1 MSTAA
6 GFVSARHRHYRTTPH
21 VSVGACLS
29 GYDLM
34 TQDQLLAF
42 AVVAGMMV
50 MFVWGR
56 IRYDLVAGLALLVA
70 ILVGVVPFDQAFS
83 GFSNDILVVVGAAL
97 LVSAAVTRSR
107 LMESLLQS
115 LGPHITSIRVQV
127 ILLVTAVTV
136 LSAFVKNIGALAM
149 MLPVAF
155 QMAKRS
161 NVSPSVFLMPM
172 AFGSLLGGLMTLIGT
187 SPNIIVSE
195 LRQELAGRPF
205 SMFDFTP
212 VGLGLSLLGIVFLA
226 FAYKLLPQDRKGES
240 SLAAG
245 IDIQDYVTEGRVGP
259 RSSFAGETLR
269 ALRKRLSKNV
279 SVNAVVREGEK
290 KVASQDTVLRED
302 DRVILEG
309 EPAALDEAVKAA
321 GLELEGDD
329 RETRTEKPDEEVGTL
344 EAVIGPDSLLIGN
357 TAGRLA
363 LHERFNV
370 NMIAVSRSGDRLTE
384 RLRDIRLY
392 AGDVIVLQGP
402 LGGMSDVLRELGCLP
417 LAPRE
422 IHLGTVRR
430 GLVPI
435 VVLAVAMVLA
445 ATGKLPVGIAFFGA
459 GLAVILLGSLTVREA
474 YTSIEWPLLVMIGA
488 LIPVGDAIRST
499 GGADVIASALANAAH
514 GLPPWGTVALIMS
527 AAMALTPFLNNAATV
542 LVMAPIAAS
551 FAQRLG
557 FAPDAF
563 LMAVAVGA
571 GCDFLTP
578 IGHQCNML
586 VFGPGGYKF
595 GDYAR
600 LGAPL
605 SVLVLL
611 VGTPLILLVWPLV
624 R

>member
-1 MSTAA
+1 
-6 GFVSARHRHYRTTPH
+6 
-21 VSVGACLS
+21 
-29 GYDLM
+29 M

-42 AVVAGMMV
+42 AIIAGMMV
-50 MFVWGR
+50 LFVWGR
-56 IRYDLVAGLALLVA
+56 IRYDLVAGLALLAA

-83 GFSNDILVVVGAAL
+83 GFSNDILVIVAAAL

-107 LMESLLQS
+107 LIEGALQA
-115 LGPHITSIRVQV
+115 LGPRISSVRAQL
-127 ILLVTAVTV
+127 ILLVTTVTV

-172 AFGSLLGGLMTLIGT
+172 SFGSLLGGLMTLIGT

-195 LRQELAGRPF
+195 LRQELAGQPF
-205 SMFDFTP
+205 AMFDFTP
-212 VGLGLSLLGIVFLA
+212 VGLGLSLIGIVFLA
-226 FAYKLLPQDRKGES
+226 FAYKLLPRDRKGEG
-240 SLAAG
+240 SLAEG
-245 IDIQDYVTEGRVGP
+245 IDIQDYVTEGRIGP
-259 RSSFAGETLR
+259 KSSFAGETLR
-269 ALRKRLSKNV
+269 ALRKKLSKDV
-279 SVNAVVREGEK
+279 SINAVVRDGEK
-290 KVASQDTVLRED
+290 KPATQDTVLRED

-309 EPAALDEAVKAA
+309 EPAALGDAVKAA

-329 RETRTEKPDEEVGTL
+329 RETRTEKATTEIAAL
-344 EAVIGPDSLLIGN
+344 EAVIGPGSLLIGK
-357 TAGRLA
+357 TAGKLA

-402 LGGMSDVLRELGCLP
+402 MDGMGDVLRELGCLP
-417 LAPRE
+417 LAERE
-422 IHLGTVRR
+422 IPLGTVRR

-435 VVLAVAMVLA
+435 AVLAVAMVLA
-445 ATGKLPVGIAFFGA
+445 GTGKLPVGIAFFGA
-459 GLAVILLGSLTVREA
+459 GLAIILLGSLSVREA
-474 YTSIEWPLLVMIGA
+474 YASVEWPLLVMIGA
-488 LIPVGDAIRST
+488 LIPVSEAIRTT
-499 GGADVIASALANAAH
+499 GGADVIASVLANAAH
-514 GLPPWGTVALIMS
+514 LLPPWGAVALIMA

-542 LVMAPIAAS
+542 LVMAPIAVS

-586 VFGPGGYKF
+586 VFGPGGYRF

-600 LGAPL
+600 LGTPL

-611 VGTPLILLVWPLV
+611 LGTPLILLVWPLS

>member
-1 MSTAA
+1 
-6 GFVSARHRHYRTTPH
+6 
-21 VSVGACLS
+21 
-29 GYDLM
+29 M
-34 TQDQLLAF
+34 TQDQWLAF
-42 AVVAGMMV
+42 AVIAGMMA

-70 ILVGVVPFDQAFS
+70 VLVGVVPFDQAFS
-83 GFSNDILVVVGAAL
+83 GFSNDILVIVAAAL

-107 LMESLLQS
+107 LMEGLLQA
-115 LGPHITSIRVQV
+115 LGPHISSVRVQV

-172 AFGSLLGGLMTLIGT
+172 SFGSLLGGLMTLIGT

-195 LRQELAGRPF
+195 LRQQLAGRPF

-212 VGLGLSLLGIVFLA
+212 VGLGLSILGILFLA

-259 RSSFAGETLR
+259 KSSFAGETLR
-269 ALRKRLSKNV
+269 ALRKKLSKDV
-279 SVNAVVREGEK
+279 SVNAIVREGEK
-290 KVASQDTVLRED
+290 KAASQDTVLRED
-302 DRVILEG
+302 DHIILEG
-309 EPAALDEAVKAA
+309 EPAALDEAVKTA

-329 RETRTEKPDEEVGTL
+329 RETKVEKPDEEIGTL
-344 EAVIGPDSLLIGN
+344 EAVIGPGSLLIGS
-357 TAGRLA
+357 TAAKLA

-402 LGGMSDVLRELGCLP
+402 MGPMSEVMRELGCLP

-435 VVLAVAMVLA
+435 AVLGVAMPLA

-459 GLAVILLGSLTVREA
+459 GLAIILLGSLTVREA
-474 YTSIEWPLLVMIGA
+474 YQSVEWPLLVMIGA
-488 LIPVGDAIRST
+488 LIPVSDAIRST
-499 GGADVIASALANAAH
+499 GGADLIAGALATAAH
-514 GLPPWGTVALIMS
+514 SLPPWGALTLIMA

-542 LVMAPIAAS
+542 LVMAPIAVS

-605 SVLVLL
+605 SVLVLA
-611 VGTPLILLVWPLV
+611 VGTPLILLVWPLS

>member
-1 MSTAA
+1 
-6 GFVSARHRHYRTTPH
+6 
-21 VSVGACLS
+21 
-29 GYDLM
+29 M

-42 AVVAGMMV
+42 GVIAGMMV

-83 GFSNDILVVVGAAL
+83 GYSNDILVVVGAAL

-107 LMESLLQS
+107 LIESLLQTF
-115 LGPHITSIRVQV
+115 GPRISSIRVQV
-127 ILLVTAVTV
+127 ILLVTTVTV

-172 AFGSLLGGLMTLIGT
+172 SFGSLLGGLMTLIGT

-195 LRQELAGRPF
+195 LRQELVGRPF

-226 FAYKLLPQDRKGES
+226 FAYKLLPRDRKGES
-240 SLAAG
+240 SLAEG

-259 RSSFAGETLR
+259 QSSFAGETLR
-269 ALRKRLSKNV
+269 ALRKKLSKDV
-279 SVNAVVREGEK
+279 SVNAVVRDGEIK
-290 KVASQDTVLRED
+290 PATQDTVLQED

-309 EPAALDEAVKAA
+309 EPAALDEAVKSA

-329 RETRTEKPDEEVGTL
+329 RETKVEKPDAEIGTL
-344 EAVIGPDSLLIGN
+344 EAVIGPGSLLIGK

-370 NMIAVSRSGDRLTE
+370 NMIAVSRSGERLTE

-392 AGDVIVLQGP
+392 GGDVIVLQGP
-402 LGGMSDVLRELGCLP
+402 LDQMSDVLRELGCLP
-417 LAPRE
+417 LAPRD

-435 VVLAVAMVLA
+435 AVLAVAMVLA
-445 ATGKLPVGIAFFGA
+445 GTGKLPVGIAFFGA
-459 GLAVILLGSLTVREA
+459 GLAIILLGSLTVREA
-474 YTSIEWPLLVMIGA
+474 YSSVEWPLLVMIGA
-488 LIPVGDAIRST
+488 LIPVSDAIRTT
-499 GGADVIASALANAAH
+499 GGADLIAAGLANAAH
-514 GLPPWGTVALIMS
+514 ALPPWGAIMLIMA
-527 AAMALTPFLNNAATV
+527 AAMLLTPFLNNAATV

-551 FAQRLG
+551 FANRLG

-578 IGHQCNML
+578 IGHQCNLL
-586 VFGPGGYKF
+586 VYGPGGYKF

-600 LGAPL
+600 LGTPL

-611 VGTPLILLVWPLV
+611 VGTPLILMVWPLT
-624 R
+624 

>member
-1 MSTAA
+1 
-6 GFVSARHRHYRTTPH
+6 
-21 VSVGACLS
+21 
-29 GYDLM
+29 M
-34 TQDQLLAF
+34 TNDQILAF
-42 AVVAGMMV
+42 GVIGGMMA

-56 IRYDLVAGLALLVA
+56 LRYDLVAGLALLVA
-70 ILVGVVPFDQAFS
+70 LLVGVVPFDQAFS
-83 GFSNDILVVVGAAL
+83 GFSNDILVIVGAAL

-107 LMESLLQS
+107 LMEGLVQK
-115 LGPHITSIRVQV
+115 LGPRISSVQAQV
-127 ILLVTAVTV
+127 ILLVTVVIV

-161 NVSPSVFLMPM
+161 NVSPSIFLMPM

-195 LRQELAGRPF
+195 LRQELTGKAF

-212 VGLGLSLLGIVFLA
+212 VGLGLSLLGVVFLA
-226 FAYKLLPQDRKGES
+226 FGYKLLPRDRKGEG

-259 RSSFAGETLR
+259 KSSFAGETLR
-269 ALRKRLSKNV
+269 ALRKRLNEGV
-279 SVNAVVREGEK
+279 SVNVIVREGEK
-290 KVASQDTVLRED
+290 KASQDTVIRED
-302 DRVILEG
+302 DHIILEG
-309 EPAALDEAVKAA
+309 EPDALDAAVKEG

-329 RETRTEKPDEEVGTL
+329 REPVLDKPNEEIGTTEAIVGPGSML
-344 EAVIGPDSLLIGN
+344 AGN
-357 TAGRLA
+357 TAARLA

-370 NMIAVSRSGDRLTE
+370 NMIAVSRSGERLTE

-402 LGGMSDVLRELGCLP
+402 MKSMSETLRELECLP

-435 VVLAVAMVLA
+435 VVLTIAMVLA

-459 GLAVILLGSLTVREA
+459 GLAIILLGSLTVREA
-474 YTSIEWPLLVMIGA
+474 YASVEWPLLVMIGA
-488 LIPVGDAIRST
+488 LIPVSEAIRTT
-499 GGADVIASALANAAH
+499 GGADVIAGALANIAQS
-514 GLPPWGTVALIMS
+514 LPPWGTVALIMA

-542 LVMAPIAAS
+542 LVMAPIAVS
-551 FAQRLG
+551 FAERLG
-557 FAPDAF
+557 FSPDAL

-578 IGHQCNML
+578 IGHQCNLL
-586 VFGPGGYKF
+586 VYGPGGYKF

-605 SVLVLL
+605 SLLVLG
-611 VGTPLILLVWPLV
+611 VGTPLILAVWPLG
-624 R
+624 

>member
-1 MSTAA
+1 MPLC
-6 GFVSARHRHYRTTPH
+6 R
-21 VSVGACLS
+21 
-29 GYDLM
+29 M
-34 TQDQLLAF
+34 TKDQLLAF
-42 AVVAGMMV
+42 AIIAGMMV
-50 MFVWGR
+50 MFIWGR
-56 IRYDLVAGLALLVA
+56 IRYDLVAGLALLA
-70 ILVGVVPFDQAFS
+70 ALIAGVVPFEQAFS
-83 GFSNDILVVVGAAL
+83 GFSNDILVIVGAAL

-107 LMESLLQS
+107 LMEGLLQR
-115 LGPHITSIRVQV
+115 LGPRLSSVRAQLVV
-127 ILLVTAVTV
+127 LVTAVTV

-172 AFGSLLGGLMTLIGT
+172 SFGSLLGGLMTLIGT
-187 SPNIIVSE
+187 SPNIIVSK
-195 LRQELAGRPF
+195 LRDELAGQPF

-212 VGLGLSLLGIVFLA
+212 VGLGLSVLGIAFLA
-226 FAYKLLPQDRKGES
+226 VGYKLLPQDRKGEGT
-240 SLAAG
+240 LAEG
-245 IDIQDYVTEGRVGP
+245 IDIHDYVTEGRVGP
-259 RSSFAGETLR
+259 KSGFAGQTLR
-269 ALRKRLSKNV
+269 ALRKQLSKDV

-290 KVASQDTVLRED
+290 KASQDTVLRED

-309 EPAALDEAVKAA
+309 EPAALDEAVKTA

-329 RETRTEKPDEEVGTL
+329 RETKPDKPDEEIGTL
-344 EAVIGPDSLLIGN
+344 EAVIGPGSLLAGK
-357 TAGRLA
+357 TAARLA

-370 NMIAVSRSGDRLTE
+370 NMIAVSRSGERLTE

-435 VVLAVAMVLA
+435 VVLAAAMVLA
-445 ATGKLPVGIAFFGA
+445 ATGKLPVGVAFFGA
-459 GLAVILLGSLTVREA
+459 GLAIILFGSLSVREA
-474 YTSIEWPLLVMIGA
+474 YSSVEWPLLVMIGA
-488 LIPVGDAIRST
+488 LIPVSDAIRTT
-499 GGADVIASALANAAH
+499 GGADVIASGLAHLAH
-514 GLPPWGTVALIMS
+514 SLPPWGTVALIMA

-542 LVMAPIAAS
+542 LVMAPIAVS

-557 FAPDAF
+557 FAPDAL

-586 VFGPGGYKF
+586 VYGPGGYKF

-605 SVLVLL
+605 SLLVLV
-611 VGTPLILLVWPLV
+611 VGTPLILLVWPLAK
-624 R
+624 

>member
-1 MSTAA
+1 
-6 GFVSARHRHYRTTPH
+6 
-21 VSVGACLS
+21 
-29 GYDLM
+29 M
-34 TQDQLLAF
+34 TRDQLLAF
-42 AVVAGMMV
+42 GVIAGMMV

-83 GFSNDILVVVGAAL
+83 GFSNDIIVIVGAAL
-97 LVSAAVTRSR
+97 LVSAAVTRAR
-107 LMESLLQS
+107 LMENVLQAI
-115 LGPHITSIRVQV
+115 GPRISSVRAQLV
-127 ILLVTAVTV
+127 LLVTMVTV

-172 AFGSLLGGLMTLIGT
+172 SFGSLLGGLMTLIGT

-195 LRQELAGRPF
+195 LRQKLAGHPF

-212 VGLGLSLLGIVFLA
+212 VGLGLSILGILFLA
-226 FAYKLLPQDRKGES
+226 FAYQLLPQDRKGGGT
-240 SLAAG
+240 LAEG

-259 RSSFAGETLR
+259 KSSFAGETLR
-269 ALRKRLSKNV
+269 ALRKRLSNGV

-290 KVASQDTVLRED
+290 RASQDTVIQED
-302 DRVILEG
+302 DHLILEG

-329 RETRTEKPDEEVGTL
+329 REVKAEKPDVEITAL
-344 EAVIGPDSLLIGN
+344 EAVVGPDSLLIGN
-357 TAGRLA
+357 TAARLA

-370 NMIAVSRSGDRLTE
+370 NMIAVSRSGERLTE

-402 LGGMSDVLRELGCLP
+402 MDQMTEVLRELDCLP

-435 VVLAVAMVLA
+435 AALVAAMILA

-459 GLAVILLGSLTVREA
+459 GLAIILFGSLTVREA
-474 YTSIEWPLLVMIGA
+474 YSSIEWPLLVMIGA
-488 LIPVGDAIRST
+488 LIPVSDAIRTT
-499 GGADVIASALANAAH
+499 GGAEVIADGLANIAH
-514 GLPPWGTVALIMS
+514 SLPPWGTVALIMA

-542 LVMAPIAAS
+542 LVMAPIAVS

-557 FAPDAF
+557 LAPDAF

-611 VGTPLILLVWPLV
+611 VGTPLILLVWPLS

>member
-1 MSTAA
+1 
-6 GFVSARHRHYRTTPH
+6 
-21 VSVGACLS
+21 
-29 GYDLM
+29 M
-34 TQDQLLAF
+34 TKDQILAF
-42 AVVAGMMV
+42 AVIAGMMV

-56 IRYDLVAGLALLVA
+56 IRYDLVAGLALLA
-70 ILVGVVPFDQAFS
+70 ALLVGVVPFDQAFS
-83 GFSNDILVVVGAAL
+83 GFSNDIIVIIGAAL

-107 LMESLLQS
+107 LMEGLLQA
-115 LGPHITSIRVQV
+115 LGPRISSVRAQL
-127 ILLVTAVTV
+127 ILLVTVVTV

-161 NVSPSVFLMPM
+161 KVSPSVFLMPM

-195 LRQELAGRPF
+195 LRQELVGKPF
-205 SMFDFTP
+205 SMFDFAP
-212 VGLGLSLLGIVFLA
+212 VGVGLAILGIVFLA

-240 SLAAG
+240 SLAEG

-259 RSSFAGETLR
+259 QSSFAGETLR
-269 ALRKRLSKNV
+269 ALRKRLSKDV
-279 SVNAVVREGEK
+279 SVNAVVRDGEQK
-290 KVASQDTVLRED
+290 LASQDTVLRED

-309 EPAALDEAVKAA
+309 EPAELDAAVKAA

-329 RETRTEKPDEEVGTL
+329 REPIAEKSDAEIGTL
-344 EAVIGPDSLLIGN
+344 EAVIGPGSLLIGK
-357 TAGRLA
+357 TAARLA

-370 NMIAVSRSGDRLTE
+370 NMIAVSRSGERLTE

-402 LGGMSDVLRELGCLP
+402 LTEMSDVLRDLGCLP
-417 LAPRE
+417 LAPRQ

-435 VVLAVAMVLA
+435 AVLTVAMILA
-445 ATGKLPVGIAFFGA
+445 ATGKLPVGIAFFAA
-459 GLAVILLGSLTVREA
+459 GLAIILLGSLTVREA

-488 LIPVGDAIRST
+488 LIPVSEAIRTT
-499 GGADVIASALANAAH
+499 GGADVIATALANVAH
-514 GLPPWGTVALIMS
+514 SLPPWGTVALIMA

-542 LVMAPIAAS
+542 LVMAPIASS
-551 FAQRLG
+551 FAGQLG
-557 FAPDAF
+557 FSPDAF
-563 LMAVAVGA
+563 FMAVAVGA

-578 IGHQCNML
+578 IGHQCNLL
-586 VFGPGGYKF
+586 VYGPGGYKF

-611 VGTPLILLVWPLV
+611 VGTPLILLVWPLAK
-624 R
+624 

>member
-1 MSTAA
+1 M
-6 GFVSARHRHYRTTPH
+6 TT
-21 VSVGACLS
+21 
-29 GYDLM
+29 
-34 TQDQLLAF
+34 DQLLAF
-42 AVVAGMMV
+42 AVIAGMMV

-56 IRYDLVAGLALLVA
+56 IRYDLVAGLGLLVA
-70 ILVGVVPFDQAFS
+70 LLVGVVPYDKAFS
-83 GFSNDILVVVGAAL
+83 GFSNDILVIVAAAL

-107 LMESLLQS
+107 LMESLLQKAGS
-115 LGPHITSIRVQV
+115 RLSSIHVQV
-127 ILLVTAVTV
+127 VVLVTAVTL

-161 NVSPSVFLMPM
+161 KVSPSVFLMPM

-195 LRQELAGRPF
+195 LRQELTGKPF
-205 SMFDFTP
+205 SMFDFMP

-226 FAYKLLPQDRKGES
+226 FGYRLLPRDRKGEG
-240 SLAAG
+240 SLAEG

-259 RSSFAGETLR
+259 KSSFAGETLR
-269 ALRKRLSKNV
+269 ALRKKLNKGV
-279 SVNAVVREGEK
+279 TVNAVVREGEK
-290 KVASQDTVLRED
+290 KASQDTVLRED

-309 EPAALDEAVKAA
+309 EPAALDDAVKTA

-329 RETRTEKPDEEVGTL
+329 RETKPEKPDEEIGTL
-344 EAVIGPDSLLIGN
+344 EAVIGPDSLLVGK
-357 TAGRLA
+357 TAARLA

-392 AGDVIVLQGP
+392 AGDIIVLQGP

-417 LAPRE
+417 LAPRD

-435 VVLAVAMVLA
+435 VVLGVAMVLA

-459 GLAVILLGSLTVREA
+459 GLAIILLGSLTVREA
-474 YTSIEWPLLVMIGA
+474 YTSVEWPLLVMIGA
-488 LIPVGDAIRST
+488 LIPVSEAIRTT
-499 GGADVIASALANAAH
+499 GGADLIASGLADIARS
-514 GLPPWGTVALIMS
+514 LPPSGTVALIMA
-527 AAMALTPFLNNAATV
+527 AAMLLTPFLNNAATV
-542 LVMAPIAAS
+542 LVMAPIAVS
-551 FAQRLG
+551 FAQRLD
-557 FAPDAF
+557 FAPDAL

-586 VFGPGGYKF
+586 VYGPGGYKF

-605 SVLVLL
+605 SLLVLL
-611 VGTPLILLVWPLV
+611 VGTPLILMVWPLA
-624 R
+624 

>member
-1 MSTAA
+1 
-6 GFVSARHRHYRTTPH
+6 
-21 VSVGACLS
+21 
-29 GYDLM
+29 M
-34 TQDQLLAF
+34 TLQQGLAF
-42 AVVAGMMV
+42 AVIAGMMV
-50 MFVWGR
+50 LFVWGR
-56 IRYDLVAGLALLVA
+56 LRYDLVAGLALLVA
-70 ILVGVVPFDQAFS
+70 ILVGVVPYDQAFS
-83 GFSNDILVVVGAAL
+83 GFSNDILVIVGAAL

-107 LMESLLQS
+107 LMEGLLQK
-115 LGPHITSIRVQV
+115 LGSRIASVRAQV
-127 ILLVTAVTV
+127 ILLVAVVTV

-172 AFGSLLGGLMTLIGT
+172 SFGSLLGGLMTLIGT

-195 LRQELAGRPF
+195 MRHELAGAPF
-205 SMFDFTP
+205 RMFDFMP
-212 VGLGLSLLGIVFLA
+212 VGAGLSLVGLVFLA

-240 SLAAG
+240 SLAEG

-259 RSSFAGETLR
+259 KSSFAGETLR
-269 ALRKRLSKNV
+269 ALRKRLSSGV
-279 SVNAVVREGEK
+279 SVNAVVRDGEK
-290 KVASQDTVLRED
+290 TVASQDTVLQED

-309 EPAALDEAVKAA
+309 EPAALDEAVKTA
-321 GLELEGDD
+321 GLELEGED
-329 RETRTEKPDEEVGTL
+329 REVKPAKPEEEVGTF
-344 EAVIGPDSLLIGN
+344 EAVIGPDSPLCGN

-363 LHERFNV
+363 LHDRFNV

-402 LGGMSDVLRELGCLP
+402 AGEMSEVLRELGCLP

-435 VVLAVAMVLA
+435 AVLAVAMTLA
-445 ATGKLPVGIAFFGA
+445 ATGKLPVGIAFFAA
-459 GLAVILLGSLTVREA
+459 GLAIILLGSLTVREA
-474 YTSIEWPLLVMIGA
+474 YQSVEWPLLVMIGA
-488 LIPVGDAIRST
+488 LIPVSEAIRTT
-499 GGADVIASALANAAH
+499 GGADLIATALAQVAH
-514 GLPPWGTVALIMS
+514 ALPPWGAVALIMA

-578 IGHQCNML
+578 IGHQCNLL
-586 VFGPGGYKF
+586 VFGPGGYRF

-611 VGTPLILLVWPLV
+611 VGTPLILLVWPLTA
-624 R
+624 

>member
-1 MSTAA
+1 
-6 GFVSARHRHYRTTPH
+6 
-21 VSVGACLS
+21 
-29 GYDLM
+29 M
-34 TQDQLLAF
+34 THDQLLAF
-42 AVVAGMMV
+42 SVIAGMMV

-56 IRYDLVAGLALLVA
+56 IRYDLVAGLGLLVA
-70 ILVGVVPFDQAFS
+70 LVVGIVPYEQAFS
-83 GFSNDILVVVGAAL
+83 GFSNDIVVIVGAAL

-107 LMESLLQS
+107 LMEGLLQK
-115 LGPHITSIRVQV
+115 LGPRLASVRAQV
-127 ILLVTAVTV
+127 ITLVTVVTV

-161 NVSPSVFLMPM
+161 KVSPSMFLMPM

-195 LRQELAGRPF
+195 LRQDLAGKPF

-212 VGLGLSLLGIVFLA
+212 VGLGLSLLGIAFLA
-226 FAYKLLPQDRKGES
+226 FGYKLLPRDRKGEG
-240 SLAAG
+240 SLAEG

-259 RSSFAGETLR
+259 KSGFAGETLR
-269 ALRKRLSKNV
+269 ALRKSLAKGVHVNV
-279 SVNAVVREGEK
+279 VVREGEK
-290 KVASQDTVLRED
+290 KASQDTVLRED

-329 RETRTEKPDEEVGTL
+329 RETRVDKPDEEIGTL
-344 EAVIGPDSLLIGN
+344 EAVIGPDSLLCGK
-357 TAGRLA
+357 TAARLA

-370 NMIAVSRSGDRLTE
+370 NMIAVSRSGDRLAE

-402 LGGMSDVLRELGCLP
+402 MSGMSEVLRELGCLP

-430 GLVPI
+430 GIVPI
-435 VVLAVAMVLA
+435 AVLGAAMILA
-445 ATGKLPVGIAFFGA
+445 ATGTLPVGIAFFGA
-459 GLAVILLGSLTVREA
+459 GLAIILFGSLTVREA
-474 YTSIEWPLLVMIGA
+474 YSSIEWPLLVMIGA
-488 LIPVGDAIRST
+488 LIPVSDAIRTT
-499 GGADVIASALANAAH
+499 GGADLIASGLADIAQS
-514 GLPPWGTVALIMS
+514 LPAWGTVALIMA
-527 AAMALTPFLNNAATV
+527 AAMMLTPFLNNAATV
-542 LVMAPIAAS
+542 LVMAPIAVS
-551 FAQRLG
+551 FAERLDY
-557 FAPDAF
+557 APDAL

-586 VFGPGGYKF
+586 VYGPGGYKF

-611 VGTPLILLVWPLV
+611 VGTPLILLVWPMS
-624 R
+624 

>member
-1 MSTAA
+1 
-6 GFVSARHRHYRTTPH
+6 
-21 VSVGACLS
+21 
-29 GYDLM
+29 M

-42 AVVAGMMV
+42 AVIAGMMV
-50 MFVWGR
+50 LFVWGR

-83 GFSNDILVVVGAAL
+83 GFSNDILVIIAAAL

-107 LMESLLQS
+107 LIESLLQA
-115 LGPHITSIRVQV
+115 LGPRISSVRAQL
-127 ILLVTAVTV
+127 ILLVAVVTV

-195 LRQELAGRPF
+195 LRQELAGKPF

-212 VGLGLSLLGIVFLA
+212 VGLGLSLIGIVFLA

-240 SLAAG
+240 SLAEG

-259 RSSFAGETLR
+259 KSSFAGETLR
-269 ALRKRLSKNV
+269 ALRKKLSKDV

-290 KVASQDTVLRED
+290 QPATQDTVLQED

-309 EPAALDEAVKAA
+309 EPAALDEAVKTA
-321 GLELEGDD
+321 GLELEGED
-329 RETRTEKPDEEVGTL
+329 RETKIEAPAAEVGTL
-344 EAVIGPDSLLIGN
+344 EAVIGPGSLLIGQ

-402 LGGMSDVLRELGCLP
+402 IPEMGEVLRELGCLP
-417 LAPRE
+417 LAARE
-422 IHLGTVRR
+422 IHLGNVRR

-435 VVLAVAMVLA
+435 GVLAVAMILA
-445 ATGKLPVGIAFFGA
+445 GTGKLPVGIAFFGA
-459 GLAVILLGSLTVREA
+459 ALAIVLLGSLSVREA

-488 LIPVGDAIRST
+488 LIPVSEAIRST
-499 GGADVIASALANAAH
+499 GGADVISSSLANLAH
-514 GLPPWGTVALIMS
+514 SLPPWGTVMLIMA

-605 SVLVLL
+605 SLLVLAL
-611 VGTPLILLVWPLV
+611 GTPLILLVWPL
-624 R
+624 

>member
-1 MSTAA
+1 
-6 GFVSARHRHYRTTPH
+6 
-21 VSVGACLS
+21 
-29 GYDLM
+29 M
-34 TQDQLLAF
+34 TKDQLLAF
-42 AVVAGMMV
+42 AVIAGMMV

-56 IRYDLVAGLALLVA
+56 IRYDLVAGLALLAAV
-70 ILVGVVPFDQAFS
+70 LVGVVPFNQAFS

-107 LMESLLQS
+107 IMDGLLQA
-115 LGPHITSIRVQV
+115 LGPRISSVRAQL
-127 ILLVTAVTV
+127 ILLVTTVTV

-161 NVSPSVFLMPM
+161 NVSPSLFLMPM
-172 AFGSLLGGLMTLIGT
+172 SFGSLLGGLMTLIGT

-195 LRQELAGRPF
+195 LRQQLGGHPF

-226 FAYKLLPQDRKGES
+226 FAYPLLPRDRKGAGT
-240 SLAAG
+240 LAEG

-259 RSSFAGETLR
+259 KSGFAGETLR
-269 ALRKRLSKNV
+269 ALRKKISKDV
-279 SVNAVVREGEK
+279 SVNAVVRDGER

-309 EPAALDEAVKAA
+309 EPAALDAAVKAA
-321 GLELEGDD
+321 GLELEGED
-329 RETRTEKPDEEVGTL
+329 RKTIVEKPDAEVGTL
-344 EAVIGPDSLLIGN
+344 EAVIGPDSLLIGK
-357 TAGRLA
+357 TAARLA

-370 NMIAVSRSGDRLTE
+370 NMIAISRSGERLTE

-392 AGDVIVLQGP
+392 AGDVILLQGP
-402 LGGMSDVLRELGCLP
+402 MSGMGDALRELGCLP

-422 IHLGTVRR
+422 VHLGNVRR

-435 VVLAVAMVLA
+435 AVLVVAMVLA
-445 ATGKLPVGIAFFGA
+445 ATGKLPIGIAFFGA
-459 GLAVILLGSLTVREA
+459 GLGIVLLGSLSVREA

-488 LIPVGDAIRST
+488 LIPVSDAIRTT
-499 GGADVIASALANAAH
+499 GGADVIASGLASAAH
-514 GLPPWGTVALIMS
+514 ALPPWGTVTLIMA

-542 LVMAPIAAS
+542 LVMAPIASS
-551 FAQRLG
+551 FAHRLG

-605 SVLVLL
+605 SLLVLL
-611 VGTPLILLVWPLV
+611 LGTPLILLVWPLT

>member
-1 MSTAA
+1 MPLC
-6 GFVSARHRHYRTTPH
+6 G
-21 VSVGACLS
+21 
-29 GYDLM
+29 M
-34 TQDQLLAF
+34 TQDQILAF
-42 AVVAGMMV
+42 SIIAGMMLL
-50 MFVWGR
+50 FVWGR
-56 IRYDLVAGLALLVA
+56 IRYDLVAGLALLA
-70 ILVGVVPFDQAFS
+70 ALLVGVVPFDQAFS
-83 GFSNDILVVVGAAL
+83 GFSNDILVIVGAAL

-107 LMESLLQS
+107 LMEAMLQK
-115 LGPHITSIRVQV
+115 LGPRISSVRAQV
-127 ILLVTAVTV
+127 IVLVTAVTL

-161 NVSPSVFLMPM
+161 KVSASVFLMPM
-172 AFGSLLGGLMTLIGT
+172 SFGSLLGGLMTLIGT
-187 SPNIIVSE
+187 SPNIIVSKLRDE
-195 LRQELAGRPF
+195 LGGAPF

-212 VGLGLSLLGIVFLA
+212 VGLGLSVLGIAFLA
-226 FAYKLLPQDRKGES
+226 FGYKLLPQDRKGAGT
-240 SLAAG
+240 LAEG

-259 RSSFAGETLR
+259 KSGFAGQTLR
-269 ALRKRLSKNV
+269 ALRKSLSGGV

-290 KVASQDTVLRED
+290 RASQDTVLRED

-309 EPAALDEAVKAA
+309 EPGALDEAVKTA

-329 RETRTEKPDEEVGTL
+329 RETKVEKPDEEIGTF
-344 EAVIGPDSLLIGN
+344 EAVIGPDSVLTHN
-357 TAGRLA
+357 TAAKLA
-363 LHERFNV
+363 LHDRFNV
-370 NMIAVSRSGDRLTE
+370 NMIAVSRSGERLTE

-402 LGGMSDVLRELGCLP
+402 LGSMSDVLRELGCLP

-435 VVLAVAMVLA
+435 AVLGVAMVLA

-459 GLAVILLGSLTVREA
+459 GLAIILFGSLTVREA

-488 LIPVGDAIRST
+488 LIPVSDAIRTT
-499 GGADVIASALANAAH
+499 GGADVIATALAQVAH
-514 GLPPWGTVALIMS
+514 SLPPWGTVALIMA

-542 LVMAPIAAS
+542 LVMAPIAVS

-557 FAPDAF
+557 FAPDAL

-586 VFGPGGYKF
+586 VYGPGGYKF

-605 SVLVLL
+605 SLLVLL
-611 VGTPLILLVWPLV
+611 VGTPLILLVWPLAK
-624 R
+624 

>member
-1 MSTAA
+1 
-6 GFVSARHRHYRTTPH
+6 
-21 VSVGACLS
+21 
-29 GYDLM
+29 M
-34 TQDQLLAF
+34 TQDQILAF
-42 AVVAGMMV
+42 AVIAGMMV
-50 MFVWGR
+50 LFVWGR
-56 IRYDLVAGLALLVA
+56 IRYDLVAGLALLAA

-83 GFSNDILVVVGAAL
+83 GFSNDILVIVAAAL

-107 LMESLLQS
+107 LIESALQA
-115 LGPHITSIRVQV
+115 LGPRISSVRAQL
-127 ILLVTAVTV
+127 ILLVTVVTV

-172 AFGSLLGGLMTLIGT
+172 SFGSLLGGLMTLIGT

-195 LRQELAGRPF
+195 LRQELAGQPF
-205 SMFDFTP
+205 TMFDFTP
-212 VGLGLSLLGIVFLA
+212 VGLGLSVIGIVFLA
-226 FAYKLLPQDRKGES
+226 FAYKLLPRDRKGEG
-240 SLAAG
+240 SLAEG
-245 IDIQDYVTEGRVGP
+245 IDIQDYVTEGRIGP
-259 RSSFAGETLR
+259 KSSFAGETLR
-269 ALRKRLSKNV
+269 ALRKKLSKDV
-279 SVNAVVREGEK
+279 SINAVVRDGEK
-290 KVASQDTVLRED
+290 KPATQDTVLRED

-309 EPAALDEAVKAA
+309 EPAALGDAVKTA

-329 RETRTEKPDEEVGTL
+329 RQTRTEKATTEIAAL
-344 EAVIGPDSLLIGN
+344 EAVIGPGSLLIGK
-357 TAGRLA
+357 TAGKLA

-402 LGGMSDVLRELGCLP
+402 MDGMGDVLRELGCLP
-417 LAPRE
+417 LAERE
-422 IHLGTVRR
+422 IPLGTVRR

-435 VVLAVAMVLA
+435 AVLAVAMILA
-445 ATGKLPVGIAFFGA
+445 GTGKLPVGIAFFGA
-459 GLAVILLGSLTVREA
+459 GLAIILLGSLSVREA
-474 YTSIEWPLLVMIGA
+474 YASVEWPLLVMIGA
-488 LIPVGDAIRST
+488 LIPVSEAIRTT
-499 GGADVIASALANAAH
+499 GGADVIASVLANAAH
-514 GLPPWGTVALIMS
+514 LLPPWGAVALIMA

-586 VFGPGGYKF
+586 VFGPGGYRF

-611 VGTPLILLVWPLV
+611 LGTPLILLVWPLS

>member
-1 MSTAA
+1 
-6 GFVSARHRHYRTTPH
+6 
-21 VSVGACLS
+21 
-29 GYDLM
+29 M
-34 TQDQLLAF
+34 TQPQILAF
-42 AVVAGMMV
+42 AVIAGMMA
-50 MFVWGR
+50 MFIWGR

-70 ILVGVVPFDQAFS
+70 ILVGVVPYDQAFS
-83 GFSNDILVVVGAAL
+83 GFSNDILVIVGAAL

-107 LMESLLQS
+107 IIEAILAPF
-115 LGPHITSIRVQV
+115 GPRIDSVRAQLIV
-127 ILLVTAVTV
+127 LVTLVTV

-161 NVSPSVFLMPM
+161 KVSPSVFLMPM

-187 SPNIIVSE
+187 SPNIIVSG
-195 LRQELAGRPF
+195 LRQELTGKPF

-212 VGLGLSLLGIVFLA
+212 VGLGLSLVGILFLA

-240 SLAAG
+240 TLSAG
-245 IDIQDYVTEGRVGP
+245 IDIQDYVTEGRIGP
-259 RSSFAGETLR
+259 KSSFAGETLR
-269 ALRKRLSKNV
+269 ALRKKLSKEV
-279 SVNAVVREGEK
+279 SVNAVVRDGEQK
-290 KVASQDTVLRED
+290 APSQDTILRED

-309 EPAALDEAVKAA
+309 EPAALDEAVAAA
-321 GLELEGDD
+321 GLELEGED
-329 RETRTEKPDEEVGTL
+329 REITPEKRDAEVTTV
-344 EAVIGPDSLLIGN
+344 EAVISPGSLLIGK

-402 LGGMSDVLRELGCLP
+402 APEMADVMRELGCLP
-417 LAPRE
+417 LAARE
-422 IHLGTVRR
+422 LHLGSVRR

-435 VVLAVAMVLA
+435 GVLIVAMVLA
-445 ATGKLPVGIAFFGA
+445 GTGTLPVGIAFFGA
-459 GLAVILLGSLTVREA
+459 GLAIVLLGSLTVREA
-474 YTSIEWPLLVMIGA
+474 YSSIEWPLLVMLGA
-488 LIPVGDAIRST
+488 LIPVSEAIRTT
-499 GGADVIASALANAAH
+499 GGADVIATALANLAAS
-514 GLPPWGTVALIMS
+514 LPPWGAVMLIMA

-551 FAQRLG
+551 FASRLG

-605 SVLVLL
+605 SALVLTL
-611 VGTPLILLVWPLV
+611 GTPLILLVWPL

>member
-1 MSTAA
+1 MSA
-6 GFVSARHRHYRTTPH
+6 
-21 VSVGACLS
+21 S
-29 GYDLM
+29 GLVCQCMPGM

-42 AVVAGMMV
+42 AVIAGMMV

-70 ILVGVVPFDQAFS
+70 VLVGVVPFDQAFS
-83 GFSNDILVVVGAAL
+83 GFSNDILIIVGAAL

-107 LMESLLQS
+107 LMEGLLQA
-115 LGPHITSIRVQV
+115 LGPHISTVRVQIV
-127 ILLVTAVTV
+127 LLVTMVTV

-161 NVSPSVFLMPM
+161 GVSPSVFLMPM

-195 LRQELAGRPF
+195 LRQELVGQPF

-212 VGLGLSLLGIVFLA
+212 VGLGLSIVGILFLA
-226 FAYKLLPQDRKGES
+226 FAYRLLPQDRKGES

-259 RSSFAGETLR
+259 KSSFAGETLR
-269 ALRKRLSKNV
+269 ALRKRLSKDV

-309 EPAALDEAVKAA
+309 EPAALDEAVKTA
-321 GLELEGDD
+321 GLELEGGD
-329 RETRTEKPDEEVGTL
+329 RKTTPEKPDEEIGTL
-344 EAVIGPDSLLIGN
+344 EAVIGPGSPLIGS
-357 TAGRLA
+357 TAARLA

-422 IHLGTVRR
+422 IHLGTVRH

-435 VVLAVAMVLA
+435 VVLVVAMVLA

-459 GLAVILLGSLTVREA
+459 GLAVILLGSLSVREA
-474 YTSIEWPLLVMIGA
+474 YSSIEWPLLVMIGA

-514 GLPPWGTVALIMS
+514 ALPPWGAVALIMA

-586 VFGPGGYKF
+586 VFGPGGYRF

-611 VGTPLILLVWPLV
+611 VGTPLILLVWPLI

>member
-1 MSTAA
+1 M
-6 GFVSARHRHYRTTPH
+6 FVRVA
-21 VSVGACLS
+21 V
-29 GYDLM
+29 M

-42 AVVAGMMV
+42 GVIAGMMV

-56 IRYDLVAGLALLVA
+56 IRYDLVAGLALLVS

-83 GFSNDILVVVGAAL
+83 GFSNDILVIVGAAL

-107 LMESLLQS
+107 LMESLLQA
-115 LGPHITSIRVQV
+115 LGPHISSVRLQL

-172 AFGSLLGGLMTLIGT
+172 SFGSLLGGLMTLIGT

-195 LRQELAGRPF
+195 LRQDLAGKPF

-212 VGLGLSLLGIVFLA
+212 VGFGLSILGILFLA

-240 SLAAG
+240 SLAEG

-259 RSSFAGETLR
+259 KSSFAGETLR
-269 ALRKRLSKNV
+269 ALRKKLSKDV
-279 SVNAVVREGEK
+279 SVNAIVREGEK

-309 EPAALDEAVKAA
+309 EPAALDEAVKTA

-329 RETRTEKPDEEVGTL
+329 RETKPAKPVEEIGTL
-344 EAVIGPDSLLIGN
+344 EAVIGPGSLLIGS
-357 TAGRLA
+357 TVARLA

-370 NMIAVSRSGDRLTE
+370 NMIAISRSGDRLTE

-402 LGGMSDVLRELGCLP
+402 MGPMSDVMRELGCLP

-435 VVLAVAMVLA
+435 AVLAVAMTLA

-459 GLAVILLGSLTVREA
+459 GLAIILLGSLTVREA
-474 YTSIEWPLLVMIGA
+474 YQSVEWPLIVMIGA
-488 LIPVGDAIRST
+488 LIPVSDAIRTS
-499 GGADVIASALANAAH
+499 GGADLIAAALADTAH
-514 GLPPWGTVALIMS
+514 SLPPWGAVMLIMA

-595 GDYAR
+595 ADYAR

-605 SVLVLL
+605 SLLVLL
-611 VGTPLILLVWPLV
+611 VGTPLVLLVWPLS

>member
-1 MSTAA
+1 
-6 GFVSARHRHYRTTPH
+6 
-21 VSVGACLS
+21 
-29 GYDLM
+29 M
-34 TQDQLLAF
+34 THDQALAF
-42 AVVAGMMV
+42 GIIAIMMGL
-50 MFVWGR
+50 FVWGR
-56 IRYDLVAGLALLVA
+56 IRYDLVAGLALLAALVA
-70 ILVGVVPFDQAFS
+70 GVVPYEEAFS
-83 GFSNDILVVVGAAL
+83 GFSNDIIVIVGAAL

-107 LMESLLQS
+107 LMEGMLQK
-115 LGPHITSIRVQV
+115 LGPRLASVRAQV
-127 ILLVTAVTV
+127 IVLVTVVTL

-172 AFGSLLGGLMTLIGT
+172 SFGSLLGGLMTLIGT
-187 SPNIIVSE
+187 SPNIIVSKLRDE
-195 LRQELAGRPF
+195 LVGKPF

-212 VGLGLSLLGIVFLA
+212 VGLGLSILGIAFLA
-226 FAYKLLPQDRKGES
+226 FGYKLLPQDRKGEG
-240 SLAAG
+240 SLAEG

-259 RSSFAGETLR
+259 KSGFAGQTLR
-269 ALRKRLSKNV
+269 ALRKQLNKGV
-279 SVNAVVREGEK
+279 FVNAVVREGEK
-290 KVASQDTVLRED
+290 KASQDTVIQED
-302 DRVILEG
+302 DRLILEG
-309 EPAALDEAVKAA
+309 EPAALDEAVKTA

-329 RETRTEKPDEEVGTL
+329 RETKVDKPDEEIGTL
-344 EAVIGPDSLLIGN
+344 EAVIGPDSLLIGK

-370 NMIAVSRSGDRLTE
+370 NMIAVSRSGERLTE

-402 LGGMSDVLRELGCLP
+402 LSPMSDVLRELGCLP

-435 VVLAVAMVLA
+435 VVLGVAMVLA

-459 GLAVILLGSLTVREA
+459 GLAIILFGSLTVREA
-474 YTSIEWPLLVMIGA
+474 YTAIEWPLLVMIGA
-488 LIPVGDAIRST
+488 LIPVSDAIRTT
-499 GGADVIASALANAAH
+499 GGADLIASGLADIAH
-514 GLPPWGTVALIMS
+514 SLPPWGTVALIMA

-542 LVMAPIAAS
+542 LVMAPIAVS
-551 FAQRLG
+551 FAERLG
-557 FAPDAF
+557 FAPDAL

-586 VFGPGGYKF
+586 VYGPGGYKF

-605 SVLVLL
+605 SLLVLL
-611 VGTPLILLVWPLV
+611 VGTPLILLVWPLAN
-624 R
+624 

>member
-1 MSTAA
+1 M
-6 GFVSARHRHYRTTPH
+6 TT
-21 VSVGACLS
+21 
-29 GYDLM
+29 
-34 TQDQLLAF
+34 DQLLAF
-42 AVVAGMMV
+42 AVIAGMMV

-56 IRYDLVAGLALLVA
+56 IRYDLVAGLGLLVA
-70 ILVGVVPFDQAFS
+70 LLVGVVPYDKAFS
-83 GFSNDILVVVGAAL
+83 GFSNDILVIVAAAL

-107 LMESLLQS
+107 LMEGLLQKAGS
-115 LGPHITSIRVQV
+115 RLSSIQVQV
-127 ILLVTAVTV
+127 IVLVTAVTL

-161 NVSPSVFLMPM
+161 KVSPSVFLMPM

-195 LRQELAGRPF
+195 LRQELTGKPF
-205 SMFDFTP
+205 SMFDFMP

-226 FAYKLLPQDRKGES
+226 FGYRLLPRDRKGEG
-240 SLAAG
+240 SLAEG

-259 RSSFAGETLR
+259 KSSFAGETLR
-269 ALRKRLSKNV
+269 ALRKKLNKGV
-279 SVNAVVREGEK
+279 TVNAVVREGEK
-290 KVASQDTVLRED
+290 KASQDTVLRED

-309 EPAALDEAVKAA
+309 EPAALDDAVKTA

-329 RETRTEKPDEEVGTL
+329 RETKSEKPDEEIGTI
-344 EAVIGPDSLLIGN
+344 EAVIGPDSLLAGK
-357 TAGRLA
+357 TAARLA
-363 LHERFNV
+363 LHERFGV

-392 AGDVIVLQGP
+392 AGDIIVLQGP

-417 LAPRE
+417 LAPRD

-435 VVLAVAMVLA
+435 VVLGVAMVLA

-459 GLAVILLGSLTVREA
+459 GLAIILLGSLTVREA
-474 YTSIEWPLLVMIGA
+474 YTSVEWPLLVMIGA
-488 LIPVGDAIRST
+488 LIPVSEAIRTT
-499 GGADVIASALANAAH
+499 GGADLIASGLADIARS
-514 GLPPWGTVALIMS
+514 LPPSGTVALIMA
-527 AAMALTPFLNNAATV
+527 AAMLLTPFLNNAATV
-542 LVMAPIAAS
+542 LVMAPIAVS
-551 FAQRLG
+551 FAQRLD
-557 FAPDAF
+557 FAPDAL

-586 VFGPGGYKF
+586 VYGPGGYKF

-605 SVLVLL
+605 SLLVLL
-611 VGTPLILLVWPLV
+611 VGTPLILMVWPLA
-624 R
+624 

>member
-1 MSTAA
+1 
-6 GFVSARHRHYRTTPH
+6 
-21 VSVGACLS
+21 
-29 GYDLM
+29 
-34 TQDQLLAF
+34 
-42 AVVAGMMV
+42 

-56 IRYDLVAGLALLVA
+56 IRYDLVAGLGLLVA
-70 ILVGVVPFDQAFS
+70 LLVGVVPFDQAFT
-83 GFSNDILVVVGAAL
+83 GFSNDIVVIVGAAL
-97 LVSAAVTRSR
+97 LVSSAVTRSR
-107 LMESLLQS
+107 LMEGLLQK
-115 LGPHITSIRVQV
+115 LGPRLTSVRAQV
-127 ILLVTAVTV
+127 IVLVTAVTV

-161 NVSPSVFLMPM
+161 KVSPSVFLMPM
-172 AFGSLLGGLMTLIGT
+172 SFGSLLGGLMTLIGT

-195 LRQELAGRPF
+195 LRQELAGKPF

-212 VGLGLSLLGIVFLA
+212 VGLGLSLLGIAFLA
-226 FAYKLLPQDRKGES
+226 IGYKLLPQDRKGEGT
-240 SLAAG
+240 LAEG

-259 RSSFAGETLR
+259 KSGFAGETLR
-269 ALRKRLSKNV
+269 ALRKKLSNGV
-279 SVNAVVREGEK
+279 SVNAIVREGEK
-290 KVASQDTVLRED
+290 KASQDTVLRED
-302 DRVILEG
+302 DHVILEG

-329 RETRTEKPDEEVGTL
+329 RETKVEKPDEEIGTL
-344 EAVIGPDSLLIGN
+344 EAVIGPDSLLAGK
-357 TAGRLA
+357 TAARLA

-402 LGGMSDVLRELGCLP
+402 MSAMSEVLRELGCLP

-430 GLVPI
+430 GIVPI
-435 VVLAVAMVLA
+435 AVLAVAMILA

-459 GLAVILLGSLTVREA
+459 GLATILFGSLTVREA

-488 LIPVGDAIRST
+488 LIPVSDAIRTT
-499 GGADVIASALANAAH
+499 GGADVIAAGLANIAQS
-514 GLPPWGTVALIMS
+514 LPPWGTVALILA

-542 LVMAPIAAS
+542 LVMAPIAVS
-551 FAQRLG
+551 FAGRLG
-557 FAPDAF
+557 FAPDAL

-578 IGHQCNML
+578 IGHQCNTL
-586 VFGPGGYKF
+586 VMGPGGYKF
-595 GDYAR
+595 SDYSR
-600 LGAPL
+600 LGLPL
-605 SVLVLL
+605 SILVLI
-611 VGTPLILLVWPLV
+611 VGVGALTVFWPLT
-624 R
+624 